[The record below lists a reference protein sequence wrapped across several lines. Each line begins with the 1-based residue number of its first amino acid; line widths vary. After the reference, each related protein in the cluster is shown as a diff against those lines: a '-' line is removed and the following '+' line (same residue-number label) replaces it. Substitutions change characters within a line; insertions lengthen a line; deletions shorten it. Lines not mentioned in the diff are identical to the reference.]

1 MYGLPNLNIFG
12 SFLSQ
17 VGFLIK
23 KCQYLRP
30 NWSLIQVFMEARI
43 FFSLDGERYQQ
54 TPLYFSLD
62 TSSEDDWY
70 HHPSLLKDSGGAAR
84 NVTIPLQNRVGRF
97 VRLEMD
103 YANKW
108 LLLSEVYFD
117 SGEYVIWS
125 ERSDI
130 WLQI

>member
-1 MYGLPNLNIFG
+1 
-12 SFLSQ
+12 
-17 VGFLIK
+17 
-23 KCQYLRP
+23 
-30 NWSLIQVFMEARI
+30 MEARI

-54 TPLYFSLD
+54 TPLYFSFD
-62 TSSEDDWY
+62 IRSEDDWY
-70 HHPSLLKDSGGAAR
+70 HHPPLPKDSGGSAR

-97 VRLEMD
+97 VKLELDFASM
-103 YANKW
+103 W

-130 WLQI
+130 LQQI